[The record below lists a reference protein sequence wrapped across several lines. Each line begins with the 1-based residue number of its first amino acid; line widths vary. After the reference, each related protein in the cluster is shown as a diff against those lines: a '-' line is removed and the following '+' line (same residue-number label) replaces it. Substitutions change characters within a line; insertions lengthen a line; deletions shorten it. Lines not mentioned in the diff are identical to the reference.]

1 MMMKAAFHTKW
12 AALLALVLGLMLVI
26 SALVEL
32 RSTRQEL
39 TTALQEQGRTV
50 LVLAQRGLENAALS
64 WEAVE
69 AALEQRLLDNARLI
83 AQLDRAG
90 CLNQNILQR
99 IAQENGLFRIN
110 LFDRHGRLTLSS
122 HATAGQPTLN
132 APRRLLQPVLGDSS
146 SALVL
151 GFRQRFFGAGEN
163 FAVAKHRSSGG
174 AIVVNADAAEI
185 LAFRRTIG
193 AGSFIKLMGESGD
206 VRYAVVQDS
215 SGILLASPGVRQM
228 SAPDSD
234 AFLRQLQLNTTPSS
248 RFTFYQGEEL
258 FEIGVPVRMAESG
271 TAFIRIGLS
280 AASLHQAYRAALWR
294 TGLSTLLLLLTGLLT
309 AGMLL
314 RDLHERRRAEEQ
326 RQRQERIMAL
336 SHLAS
341 GVAHEIRNPLNA
353 VSMVAQ
359 RLQREFTP
367 AQDIA
372 EYQQLTGMLVTESR
386 RINEIINQFL
396 QFARPAPLNKV
407 CTRLDALV
415 NHIAALMQGEAAH
428 SGITLSSHCREVREM
443 QADPDKL
450 TQALLNLVRN
460 SLAACKNGGH
470 ITLSCEP
477 QGERILIRIEDDG
490 AGIAPEHLGK
500 IFNLYF
506 TTREEGSGLGLSIV
520 QQIIAQHEGTIE
532 VESEPGQGTRFTIN
546 LPAR

>member
-1 MMMKAAFHTKW
+1 MLTNAAFHSRW
-12 AALLALVLGLMLVI
+12 VALLALALGLMLMI

-39 TTALQEQGRTV
+39 TAALQEQGRTV
-50 LVLAQRGLENAALS
+50 LALAQRGLENAALS
-64 WEAVE
+64 WEVVE
-69 AALEQRLLDNARLI
+69 AALEQRLLDNARLL
-83 AQLDRAG
+83 AQLDHAG
-90 CLNQNILQR
+90 HLDEKILQR

-110 LFDRHGRLTLSS
+110 LFDSHGRLTLSS
-122 HATAGQPTLN
+122 HATTGQPPLN

-146 SALVL
+146 SELVL
-151 GFRQRFFGAGEN
+151 GFRQRLFGIGTN
-163 FAVAKHRSSGG
+163 FAVAKHRSNGG

-185 LAFRRTIG
+185 LSFRRTIG
-193 AGSFIKLMGESGD
+193 AGSFIKLIGESGD

-215 SGILLASPGVRQM
+215 NGILLASPGVRQM

-234 AFLRQLQLNTTPSS
+234 IFLKQLQMHETPLS
-248 RFTFYQGEEL
+248 RFTPYQGEEV
-258 FEIGVPVRMAESG
+258 FEIGAPVRMTESG

-280 AASLHQAYRAALWR
+280 AASLHRAYQAALWR

-309 AGMLL
+309 AGVLL

-326 RQRQERIMAL
+326 RQRQERLMAL

-367 AQDIA
+367 AQDTV

-396 QFARPAPLNKV
+396 QFARPAPLNKIP
-407 CTRLDALV
+407 TRLDALV
-415 NHIAALMQGEAAH
+415 NHVAALMQSEAAH

-460 SLAACKNGGH
+460 SLAACENGGH
-470 ITLSCEP
+470 ITLSCEA
-477 QGERILIRIEDDG
+477 QGERIVIHIEDDG
-490 AGIAPEHLGK
+490 SGIAPEHLGK

-520 QQIIAQHEGTIE
+520 QQIVAQHEGTIE
-532 VESEPGQGTRFTIN
+532 VKSEPGQGTRFTIS